1 MWGVRSTLDARKSH
15 DQCAIPFSCQQVP
28 QYRPKAALA
37 MFQRFIA
44 NEEYRGG
51 GGGDG
56 AYQRH

>member
-44 NEEYRGG
+44 NEEY
-51 GGGDG
+51 
-56 AYQRH
+56 